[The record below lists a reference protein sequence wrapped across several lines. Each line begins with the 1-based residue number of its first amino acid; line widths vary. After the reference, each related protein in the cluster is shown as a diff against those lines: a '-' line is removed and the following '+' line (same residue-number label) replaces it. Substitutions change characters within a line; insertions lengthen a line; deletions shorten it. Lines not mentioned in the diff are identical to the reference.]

1 MDLLIKGGRIIDPA
15 NNKDEIADLLI
26 VEGKIAPIGTN
37 LKETAAAKVI
47 EAQGLVVCPGFID
60 LHVHLREPGREDE
73 ETIASGTQAAAKGGF
88 TSVCCMPNTEP
99 VNDTPSV
106 TEHILAQAQRE
117 GIVNVYPIGCI
128 SKGLKGEEL
137 AEIGYLKEAGC
148 VAISDD
154 GKSVMNAGLMR
165 RAMEYTLAF
174 GLPVIE
180 HCEDLNLTAKGVA
193 HEGKV
198 ATELGLAGYPS
209 LAEEAMVARNILL
222 AEYTGARLHIAHVSA
237 KGSVELIRQAKA
249 QGVKVT
255 AEATPH
261 HFTLTEEA
269 LREFSTNAKMNPPL
283 RAEEDRQA
291 LLKGLQDGTIDVIA
305 TDHAPHNA
313 NEKDLEFDLAP
324 FGVIGLETAVGLGL
338 TELVAKDILTLPQFV
353 AKMTFNPAK
362 VLGLPKGTLSV
373 GADADITILDLSAQ
387 ETVKAEGFL
396 SKSKNSPFIGRK
408 LKGLPHTTIV
418 GGKIVWSRNQ

>member
-1 MDLLIKGGRIIDPA
+1 MDLLIKNGRIIDPA

-26 VEGKIAPIGTN
+26 VEGKIAPISTN
-37 LKETAAAKVI
+37 LKEMAAAKVI

-73 ETIASGTQAAAKGGF
+73 ETIASGTRAAAKGGF

-106 TEHILAQAQRE
+106 TEHILAQARKE

-249 QGVKVT
+249 RGVKVT

-269 LREFSTNAKMNPPL
+269 VREFSTNAKMNPPL
-283 RAEEDRQA
+283 RSQEDRQA

-387 ETVKAEGFL
+387 EVVKVEGFL